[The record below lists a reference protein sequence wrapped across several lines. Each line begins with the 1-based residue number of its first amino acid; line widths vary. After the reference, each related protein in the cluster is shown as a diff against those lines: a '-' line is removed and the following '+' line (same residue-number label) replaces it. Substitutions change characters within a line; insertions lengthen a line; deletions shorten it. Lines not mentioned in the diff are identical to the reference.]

1 MRPRVSASRILRTFV
16 TQPETARFREPIRL
30 WFPLIRV
37 KARCGLKQPR
47 TKHRPR
53 IRRMTMKM
61 KTMRTKVQLFVAVI
75 LTAGLFAACANAQS
89 GSGVVIYRGNF
100 TLPHETHWGRAM
112 LPAGEYS
119 ISFDSNRTP
128 ALVRSK
134 DGKTSVFTPMPITND
149 GNKGPATLL
158 IAARGDNREVL
169 ALN

>member
-1 MRPRVSASRILRTFV
+1 
-16 TQPETARFREPIRL
+16 
-30 WFPLIRV
+30 
-37 KARCGLKQPR
+37 
-47 TKHRPR
+47 
-53 IRRMTMKM
+53 
-61 KTMRTKVQLFVAVI
+61 
-75 LTAGLFAACANAQS
+75 GLFAACANAQS
-89 GSGVVIYRGNF
+89 GSGVLIYRGNS

-169 ALN
+169 ALNLPAIGSSLVYKRLTPAEREVTAKMEQVQVAPAKAAGN